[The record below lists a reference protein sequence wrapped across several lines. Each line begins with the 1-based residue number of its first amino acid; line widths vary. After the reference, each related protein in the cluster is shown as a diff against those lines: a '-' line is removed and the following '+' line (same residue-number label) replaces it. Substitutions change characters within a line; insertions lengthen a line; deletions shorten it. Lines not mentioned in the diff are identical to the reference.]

1 MAELKVYQRREP
13 DSRDN
18 AMEEEEKEE
27 VVQNRKEG
35 LWVPQTPAKPATGR
49 TQKSYFRRRFKS
61 NSGQNNS
68 IVMSDSRVELERSDG
83 VSVFSAAA
91 TFSEEKTCL
100 IDPIEECPREEE
112 KVQNLGGIGS
122 TNLSCV
128 GLFDLNKI
136 VLECDEGCV
145 SFSYG
150 GSEKGCLEG
159 LVAAEEV
166 AANDDEILTV
176 GEELVL
182 QGIIVEPPISQSS
195 TNATKGALFENINC
209 CFIPV
214 AQTGIN
220 EEKLQQGSAI
230 PDCMSQCKSGDQ
242 QNQESVKQEDV
253 IHRAENKNRT
263 SNAANFMGGSKFPST
278 SSPSQKKKNLKR
290 SPDGGIDLNE
300 GPHKKPKKKVYRPKV
315 VCIGRPRPI
324 EPKTPKKATPK
335 RPASKPKTP
344 KPTAKMHVSSEQNMS
359 AEKSSSSPK
368 HSVPIEVTLDK
379 VAFSVSDRATLD
391 GDLKSKSNT
400 ENVIILANPPQKVRA
415 SHGTLMNLSCKK
427 NLGLNIP
434 ATCRKQRLARRR
446 REEDRWSAIARY
458 FLKSERNLHKGLG
471 DKNQGRVSFQK
482 TETTDLIG
490 ALQPLITTRKKRSK
504 GHTRGRNG
512 GLVTEKWT
520 NMGHSLNLEL
530 HNGECEGHPS
540 KHEGPCSP
548 NIRDSQED
556 NIGPFVQKCPDIS
569 HGVNHDK
576 DAHVPSNDHGI
587 LVPYKEKH
595 SKRRPELSPTDLE
608 RVKSWKLQLQAKV
621 NEGQEKESEEE
632 WWTNEREVLHGRINL
647 LISRMNTI
655 QGDRKFSPWKG
666 SVVDS
671 IVGVF
676 LTQNV
681 SDHLSSNAFMSLAA
695 RFPCQSHS
703 NETDCEYINMV
714 GTQESVGSNILAIM
728 PKSEEEL
735 HTGEVALSMDY
746 RHKESSSDKPNDL
759 EGASTPPC
767 DFHNPPEVSQIG
779 FSEKVNHLRVLE
791 DNVVSDNCGVQVISE
806 KVEFHTS
813 VEMSSLSPPC
823 SQTKDAIVEPND
835 ESHLCSQNMLVDK
848 PESAVDTIIQNLVE
862 PPNEANNFNQVNQ
875 KGQKPDLNEQQSGMK
890 FDKTMKAPRRRKNE
904 KAIVKTKLSWGWC
917 KSIFSTSRE
926 RNRNHMDSVDWEA
939 VRIAEVGQIAA
950 AIKVRGQHNMI
961 AGRVKKF
968 LNQVHEDHKQIDLE
982 WLRNAPP
989 KLVTKYLREIDGIGL
1004 KSVEC
1009 VRLLA
1014 LQHVAFPV
1022 DVNVGRIAIRL
1033 GWAPLEPLPE
1043 QVQLH
1048 VLKQM
1053 PLLDTIQ
1060 KYLWPRLKTLDPKT
1074 LYELHYQM
1082 ITFGKVFCTKKKPN
1096 CNSCPMKGECRHY
1109 ASAFASAR
1117 LALPGPEKKPGST
1130 KNGSSTDPLMM
1141 ALQALNPPTVS
1152 SLEVSL
1158 DSKYQGKSCEP
1169 IIEEPSSPQPE
1180 YTEASLRDIEDLFL
1194 DDPND
1199 MPTIKMRDERFSTT
1213 LEPYTGV
1220 FQENDMATGLVPSR
1234 YANFRAPKAKDA
1246 FRLCTKHLVYVLPD
1260 YHPLLQT
1267 LENRD
1272 PDDPSQYLLAIWP
1285 SDEKRCDPRESRE
1298 LSNIVEPCFSLNNH
1312 SQAASQMVRGT
1323 LLIPCRTAT
1332 RGSFPLNGTYFQVNE
1347 IFADHETSIR
1357 PIEVPRSSL
1366 WSLARLTV
1374 YCGTSTSSILK
1385 GLPLN
1390 EIKDCFVKGFI
1401 CVRAFN
1407 RKTRTPEELSERFH
1421 VSTTKKGG
1429 KGGKGG
1435 KKNKKKG

>member
-1 MAELKVYQRREP
+1 MAELQVYQRREP
-13 DSRDN
+13 VSRDN
-18 AMEEEEKEE
+18 AMEEEAKEE
-27 VVQNRKEG
+27 VVQNRKQG

-68 IVMSDSRVELERSDG
+68 VVVSDSQVELERSDG

-91 TFSEEKTCL
+91 TSSEENTCL

-122 TNLSCV
+122 TNLGSV

-145 SFSYG
+145 SFSHG
-150 GSEKGCLEG
+150 GSEDASQSCLEG

-166 AANDDEILTV
+166 AANDGEILTV

-182 QGIIVEPPISQSS
+182 QGIIVKPPISQSS
-195 TNATKGALFENINC
+195 TNATKRGLFEKING

-214 AQTGIN
+214 AQTRIN

-230 PDCMSQCKSGDQ
+230 PDGMSQCKSGDQ
-242 QNQESVKQEDV
+242 QNQESVKQEDI

-300 GPHKKPKKKVYRPKV
+300 GPQKKPKKKVYRPKV

-344 KPTAKMHVSSEQNMS
+344 KPTTKMHVSSDKNMS

-368 HSVPIEVTLDK
+368 HLAPIEVTLGK
-379 VAFSVSDRATLD
+379 VAFSVSDGATLD
-391 GDLKSKSNT
+391 GDLKIKSNT
-400 ENVIILANPPQKVRA
+400 ENAIILATPPQKVRA
-415 SHGTLMNLSCKK
+415 SQGALMNLSCRK

-446 REEDRWSAIARY
+446 REEDCWSTIARY
-458 FLKSERNLHKGLG
+458 FLERERYLLKGLG
-471 DKNQGRVSFQK
+471 DKNQGHASFQK

-490 ALQPLITTRKKRSK
+490 ALQPLIMTRKKRSK

-520 NMGHSLNLEL
+520 NMGHSLNIEL

-540 KHEGPCSP
+540 KHEGPCST

-556 NIGPFVQKCPDIS
+556 NISPFVQKCPDIS

-576 DAHVPSNDHGI
+576 DVHVPSNDHGI
-587 LVPYKEKH
+587 LVPYKDKH

-647 LISRMNTI
+647 LMSRMNTI

-703 NETDCEYINMV
+703 NETDCEYTNMV
-714 GTQESVGSNILAIM
+714 VTQESVGSNILAIM

-759 EGASTPPC
+759 EGSSTPLC

-779 FSEKVNHLRVLE
+779 FSEKVN
-791 DNVVSDNCGVQVISE
+791 
-806 KVEFHTS
+806 
-813 VEMSSLSPPC
+813 
-823 SQTKDAIVEPND
+823 
-835 ESHLCSQNMLVDK
+835 
-848 PESAVDTIIQNLVE
+848 
-862 PPNEANNFNQVNQ
+862 Q
-875 KGQKPDLNEQQSGMK
+875 KGEKPDLNDQQSDMK
-890 FDKTMKAPRRRKNE
+890 FDKTTKAPRRRKNK

-926 RNRNHMDSVDWEA
+926 RNRNHMDSADWEA

-961 AGRVKKF
+961 AGRIKKF

-989 KLVTKYLREIDGIGL
+989 QLVTKYLREIEGIGL
-1004 KSVEC
+1004 KSMEC

-1082 ITFGKVFCTKKKPN
+1082 ITFGKVFCTKQKPN

-1158 DSKYQGKSCEP
+1158 DSKYQSKSCEP

-1180 YTEASLRDIEDLFL
+1180 YTETSLRDIEDLFL

-1199 MPTIKMRDERFSTT
+1199 MPTIKMRDERFSTI

-1234 YANFRAPKAKDA
+1234 YANFQAPKSKDA

-1272 PDDPSQYLLAIWP
+1272 PDDPCPYLLAIWP
-1285 SDEKRCDPRESRE
+1285 SDEKRCDPQESRE
-1298 LSNIVEPCFSLNNH
+1298 LSNIVEPSFSLNNH

-1323 LLIPCRTAT
+1323 LLMPCRTAT

-1347 IFADHETSIR
+1347 IFADYETSIR

-1374 YCGTSTSSILK
+1374 YCGSSTSSILK
-1385 GLPLN
+1385 GLQLN

-1407 RKTRTPEELSERFH
+1407 RKTRAPEELSDRFH
-1421 VSTTKKGG
+1421 VRPTKKGDKGG

-1435 KKNKKKG
+1435 KKNKKEDEL